1 MVRYAA
7 TEIES
12 AKSARARGSYLRVS
26 FKNTRETAQA
36 INGWKLQRAVT
47 FLENVQEHKEA
58 VPMRRYAGSTGR
70 TAQGKQFGVSKARWP
85 VKSAEFLLSLLKNAE
100 ANADTKGLDTS
111 NLIVKHIQVNQA
123 PKQRRRT
130 YRAHGRI
137 NPYMSNPCHIEMI
150 LTEAEE
156 TVQKAPEV
164 AARETLHLSHKQR
177 AQRQRKAITAA

>member
-7 TEIES
+7 HTIDQG
-12 AKSARARGSYLRVS
+12 KSARSRGQYLRVS

-36 INGWKLQRAVT
+36 INGWKLQRALT
-47 FLENVQEHKEA
+47 YLNNVIDHKEA
-58 VPMRRYAGSTGR
+58 VPMRRYAGGTGR
-70 TAQGKQFGVSKARWP
+70 AAQGKQFGVSRARWP
-85 VKSAEFLLSLLKNAE
+85 VKSAEHLLTLLKNAE

-111 NLIVKHIQVNQA
+111 NLIIKHIQVNQA

-150 LTEAEE
+150 LTEGEE
-156 TVQKAPEV
+156 VVQKAPAVVRREE
-164 AARETLHLSHKQR
+164 ARLSS
-177 AQRQRKAITAA
+177 RQRGVRVRRAITAG